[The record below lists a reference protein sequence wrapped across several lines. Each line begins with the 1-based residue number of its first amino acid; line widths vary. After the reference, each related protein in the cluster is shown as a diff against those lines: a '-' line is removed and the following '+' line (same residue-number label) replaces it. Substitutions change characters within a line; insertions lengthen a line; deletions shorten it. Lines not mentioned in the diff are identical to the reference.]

1 MFKKGEIFTMNNLL
15 KKVGVSAAAL
25 VLAASSTAIAVSAE
39 NVTVDGKHMKNGN
52 IDVFVNSTY
61 SASQFALSDSQG
73 RHLLYDCTSM
83 FVSSVDGESDQMFF
97 SDCDIDA
104 SSKTIT
110 LNGVYK
116 NTDITATLKIVG
128 NTVTGNED
136 TIEITMITKNSDTV
150 NHSVGSRIML
160 DTMLGG
166 NDRAPYRV
174 TGIGEVTTRIQRSGS
189 EVPLSYN
196 TFDSLTDPK
205 IVTAGTFLP
214 GNAKPDIVQFSNYF
228 SSNYGELIPQV
239 DTSQSLG
246 DSTVNAIW
254 KERTLAPGQSLT
266 CRTYYGLSAID
277 VSANTELALGANK
290 STGEFAINEEGTGYE
305 NVSVMSFLQN
315 TGLSDLSNVEVK
327 LQLPNG
333 VNTSDGITSKNY
345 SSMASGSGVVQDTW
359 VLTAEPSGNE
369 RTVKVIVNA
378 KSDQTGAVDPVELS
392 FVIPAIEGA
401 PEIVETEP
409 VTEPDTVP
417 TEPDTI
423 PTENNTE
430 ATTVPATDNGDNKE
444 TKPVSTSDEATPDST
459 PDSTPDGKSSSENN
473 NGAIQTGATLP
484 TIIILSVFV
493 IATSALYYY
502 RKKQG

>member
-61 SASQFALSDSQG
+61 SAS
-73 RHLLYDCTSM
+73 
-83 FVSSVDGESDQMFF
+83 GESDQMFF

-196 TFDSLTDPK
+196 TFDSLT
-205 IVTAGTFLP
+205 AGTFLP

-315 TGLSDLSNVEVK
+315 TGLFDLSNVEVK